1 VDARAAIRHKR
12 EGGRHTP
19 EELSELAAAYARGD
33 VPDYQMAAWLMA
45 VFFRGLDRDETMA
58 LTRAML
64 HSGTVIEFEDLPGP
78 TVDKHSTGGVGDK
91 ISLPL
96 APMVAAC
103 GAYVP
108 MLSGRGLGHTGG
120 TLDKL
125 ESIPGFRTRL
135 SIEEFKRQ
143 VRRSGL
149 AFGGQTEELA
159 PADGR
164 LYALRDVTAT
174 VECVPLIVSSILSK
188 KFASGTRRVVF
199 DVKTGGGAFMKDR
212 EHAAEL
218 AGALLEVTRA
228 LGFEAVAL
236 LTSMGQPLGHAVG
249 NALEVVESIEVLR
262 GGGPPDVRQ
271 LTLRLAG
278 EMLALAGLVPS
289 TAEGEVQA
297 RAAVADGR
305 ALAKLREV
313 VEAQGGDPRVVDDPG
328 RLPRARRVVEVRS
341 PRAGYV
347 SALDAYRVGETVV
360 GLGGGRLRKE
370 DGIDPG
376 VGVVLCKKI
385 GDSVAAGEPLARIHA
400 RDSTGAA
407 MSALLASFRIEDR
420 APEPLP
426 LVLERIPAAS

>member
-1 VDARAAIRHKR
+1 VDARTAIRHKR
-12 EGGRHTP
+12 DGGRHTP
-19 EELSELAAAYARGD
+19 EEVQALADAYAKGE

-45 VFFRGLDRDETMA
+45 VFYQGLDRDETMA

-96 APMVAAC
+96 APIVAAC

-135 SIEEFKRQ
+135 SIDEFKRQ
-143 VRRSGL
+143 VRALGL
-149 AFGGQTEELA
+149 AFGGQTADLA
-159 PADGR
+159 PADGK

-199 DVKTGGGAFMKDR
+199 DVKTGRGAFMR
-212 EHAAEL
+212 RHERAHEL
-218 AGALLEVTRA
+218 GRALLEVTGA
-228 LGFEAVAL
+228 LGFEGVAL
-236 LTSMGQPLGHAVG
+236 VTDMDQPLGRAAG

-262 GGGPPDVRQ
+262 GGGPEDVRA

-278 EMLALAGLVPS
+278 EMLALAGLAPS
-289 TAEGEVQA
+289 VAAGEA
-297 RAAVADGR
+297 LAGGALADGR
-305 ALAKLREV
+305 ALAKFRAV
-313 VEAQGGDPRVVDDPG
+313 VEAQGGDPRAIDDPG
-328 RLPRARRVVEVRS
+328 RLPRAPRVVDVPA
-341 PRAGYV
+341 PRAGHV
-347 SALDAYRVGETVV
+347 AVLDAYAVGEIVV
-360 GLGGGRLRKE
+360 RLGGGRLRKE
-370 DGIDPG
+370 DGVDPG
-376 VGVVLCKKI
+376 VGVELLKKV
-385 GDSVAAGEPLARIHA
+385 GDRVEAGEPLARIHA
-400 RDSTGAA
+400 RDSAEAA
-407 MSALLASFRIEDR
+407 SSDLVESYRIEDR
-420 APEPLP
+420 PTRPGP
-426 LVLERIPAAS
+426 LVLERIPPAR